1 MMMTT
6 NADEQKV
13 RECAYRIWER
23 EGRPQGREA
32 EHWEKALRELAMEGA
47 SARRPKPRAAGK
59 LTRSTKTSTKGD
71 SRVKKMVAQAKE
83 ALDGPA
89 AEGPRPPA
97 QNGKRR
103 AKPDSPTGKRPP
115 RRS

>member
-13 RECAYRIWER
+13 RERAYHIWER

-47 SARRPKPRAAGK
+47 SSRAAKPRAAGK
-59 LTRSTKTSTKGD
+59 LTRSTKTSAKGE
-71 SRVKKMVAQAKE
+71 SRVKKMVAQAKA
-83 ALDGPA
+83 ALDGRAAESPRPA
-89 AEGPRPPA
+89 A
-97 QNGKRR
+97 QNRK
-103 AKPDSPTGKRPP
+103 
-115 RRS
+115 

>member
-1 MMMTT
+1 MMTT
-6 NADEQKV
+6 TNVDEQKV
-13 RECAYRIWER
+13 RERAYHIWER
-23 EGRPQGREA
+23 EGRPQGHEA
-32 EHWEKALRELAMEGA
+32 EHWQKALRELAMEGA
-47 SARRPKPRAAGK
+47 PRAAKPKAAGR
-59 LTRSTKTSTKGD
+59 LTRTTKTSPKGE
-71 SRVKKMVAQAKE
+71 SRVKKMVEKAKE